1 MIDLWRAFLLA
12 LAAVSALACTSPE
25 WTWTLGG
32 GPGADVGNPHGP
44 VQIHAGAY
52 MYYDI
57 RTQGPR
63 IGQSRFIGSAAE
75 AEER

>member
-1 MIDLWRAFLLA
+1 MLPNPS
-12 LAAVSALACTSPE
+12 VAC
-25 WTWTLGG
+25 
-32 GPGADVGNPHGP
+32 AIPHAP

-63 IGQSRFIGSAAE
+63 IGQYRFIGSAAE